1 MPTDDRP
8 WTDADRET
16 VAAAL
21 RPYLGHD
28 DEAAYAVL
36 DALTA
41 AGWRPPPPE
50 PDGIHWRTGGSVG
63 CTIYNPYGD
72 LAGMMRT
79 PEAAAAV
86 VATLNDHATTEEDH
100 DAAS

>member
-1 MPTDDRP
+1 MAEHDP
-8 WTDADRET
+8 AT
-16 VAAAL
+16 VALVVAAL
-21 RPYLGHD
+21 GNVGIWSNESGTWVSPERK
-28 DEAAYAVL
+28 AVAVL

-41 AGWRPPPPE
+41 ASWRPPPPE

-86 VATLNDHATTEEDH
+86 VRDLNARADHG
-100 DAAS
+100 

>member
-1 MPTDDRP
+1 MP
-8 WTDADRET
+8 ADRYAPAT
-16 VAAAL
+16 VELVVEAL
-21 RPYLGHD
+21 TPGRNADRDYYRRQ
-28 DEAAYAVL
+28 AVAVL

-41 AGWRPPPPE
+41 AGWRPPPPA

-63 CTIYNPYGD
+63 CTIYGPYGD

-86 VATLNDHATTEEDH
+86 VRELNARADHG
-100 DAAS
+100 